1 MADEQANGA
10 AGAPQQAAQAQ
21 FTLQKIYLK
30 DASFEA
36 PNSPAVFG
44 EQVQPALQLNLEQNV
59 NVLSESVY
67 EVVLALTLTCNVG
80 EKTAY
85 LVEVK
90 QAGIF
95 SMAGFDA
102 RSLDMMLGIYCPNAL
117 FPYGR
122 QTISDLIQAGGFPP
136 FLLQPINFEA
146 MYAEQVKR
154 RTQQTETVDASFE
167 NAAGGNA

>member
-10 AGAPQQAAQAQ
+10 AGAPQAAQAQ
-21 FTLQKIYLK
+21 FTMQKMYLK

-36 PNSPAVFG
+36 PNSPAIFG
-44 EQVQPALQLNLEQNV
+44 EQVQPSLQLNLEQGV
-59 NVLSESVY
+59 TVLSEGVY
-67 EVVLALTLTCNVG
+67 EVVLALTLTCTVG
-80 EKTAY
+80 DKTAY

-95 SMAGFDA
+95 SMVGFDA

-122 QTISDLIQAGGFPP
+122 QTISDLIQSGGFPP

-146 MYAEQVKR
+146 MYAEQLKR
-154 RTQQTETVDASFE
+154 RAQPAESVDATFDGAPNQ
-167 NAAGGNA
+167 NA

>member
-10 AGAPQQAAQAQ
+10 AGAPQAAQAQ
-21 FTLQKIYLK
+21 FTMQKMYLK

-36 PNSPAVFG
+36 PNSPAIFG
-44 EQVQPALQLNLEQNV
+44 EQVQPSLQLNLEQGV
-59 NVLSESVY
+59 TVLSEGVY
-67 EVVLALTLTCNVG
+67 EVVLALTLTCTVG
-80 EKTAY
+80 DKTAY

-95 SMAGFDA
+95 SMVGFDA

-122 QTISDLIQAGGFPP
+122 QTISDLIQSGGFPP

-146 MYAEQVKR
+146 MYAEQLKR
-154 RTQQTETVDASFE
+154 RAQPAESVDATFDGAPSQ
-167 NAAGGNA
+167 NA

>member
-10 AGAPQQAAQAQ
+10 AGAPQAAQAQ
-21 FTLQKIYLK
+21 FTMQKMYLK

-36 PNSPAVFG
+36 PNSPAIFG
-44 EQVQPALQLNLEQNV
+44 EQAQPSLQLNLEQGV
-59 NVLSESVY
+59 TVLSEGVY
-67 EVVLALTLTCNVG
+67 EVVLALTLTCTVG
-80 EKTAY
+80 DKTAY

-95 SMAGFDA
+95 SMVGFDA

-122 QTISDLIQAGGFPP
+122 QTISDLIQSGGFPP

-146 MYAEQVKR
+146 MYAEQLKR
-154 RTQQTETVDASFE
+154 RAQSAESVDATFDGAPGQ
-167 NAAGGNA
+167 NA

>member
-10 AGAPQQAAQAQ
+10 AGAPQDAQAQ

-36 PNSPAVFG
+36 PNSPAIFG
-44 EQVQPALQLNLEQNV
+44 EQVQPSLQLNLEQSV
-59 NVLSESVY
+59 TVLSEGAY
-67 EVVLALTLTCNVG
+67 EVVLALTLTCSVG

-95 SMAGFDA
+95 AMMGFDA

-122 QTISDLIQAGGFPP
+122 QVISDLIQSGGFPP

-146 MYAEQVKR
+146 MYAEQLKR
-154 RTQQTETVDASFE
+154 RAQQAETVDASFE

>member
-10 AGAPQQAAQAQ
+10 AGGPDQAAQAQ
-21 FTLQKIYLK
+21 FTLQKLYLK

-36 PNSPAVFG
+36 PNSPAIFG
-44 EQVQPALQLNLEQNV
+44 EQIQPSLQLNLEQSV
-59 NVLSESVY
+59 NVLSEGVY
-67 EVVLALTLTCNVG
+67 EVVLALTLTCSVS

-95 SMAGFDA
+95 ALAGFDA
-102 RSLDMMLGIYCPNAL
+102 RSLDAMLGIYCPNAL

-122 QTISDLIQAGGFPP
+122 QIISDLIQSGGFPP

-146 MYAEQVKR
+146 MYSEQLKR
-154 RTQQTETVDASFE
+154 RAQQAETVDAKLD
-167 NAAGGNA
+167 APAGNA